1 MKEAVASFVAV
12 RSTVPRGERD
22 RCKAA
27 VNLSA
32 DHIGR
37 ERLDS
42 VGLARCDRR
51 AVEPVAASMA
61 RGAALAVAL
70 RVAVERLSPICARM
84 AAVPSPVLAAA
95 GVRAEV
101 VEAPMLLAALAA
113 LGAAEGP

>member
-1 MKEAVASFVAV
+1 MASFVAV
-12 RSTVPRGERD
+12 RSMVPRGERD

-84 AAVPSPVLAAA
+84 AAVPSPVLAA